1 MRFVVLM
8 IGTDASYD
16 GRKLDPRCNIDME
29 KMSVAYFSDI
39 NLGVGLWTGSVGL
52 WFCVSVGFG
61 VGLRCRSS
69 GC

>member
-39 NLGVGLWTGSVGL
+39 NIGVGLGL
-52 WFCVSVGFG
+52 WVSVWVLD
-61 VGLRCRSS
+61 VGAAAADSMCPPVE
-69 GC
+69 

>member
-16 GRKLDPRCNIDME
+16 GRKLDPRCNIDMK

-39 NLGVGLWTGSVGL
+39 NLGVGLGL
-52 WFCVSVGFG
+52 WVSVWVLD
-61 VGLRCRSS
+61 VGAVAADSMCPPVE
-69 GC
+69 